1 MGVCGNYSLVGYLR
15 KTILGAKLWEHRTA
29 SELLVIPPQQI
40 KRSQLPH
47 KSSGRYNLAADKIR
61 FIYFETFFFCISTH
75 AILRRGTFD
84 VSQNI
89 NISEKVSRRVSDHI
103 TKTPSPHDISKK
115 GGLFSATFWLGRLNG
130 SFGRYGSLPIQ
141 QKYHSH
147 NSTDLG

>member
-47 KSSGRYNLAADKIR
+47 KSSCRYNLAADKIR

-89 NISEKVSRRVSDHI
+89 DISETVRRRVSDHI
-103 TKTPSPHDISKK
+103 TKTLSPHDCSKK
-115 GGLFSATFWLGRLNG
+115 PSRRGVCFLQLFDWAV
-130 SFGRYGSLPIQ
+130 
-141 QKYHSH
+141 
-147 NSTDLG
+147 